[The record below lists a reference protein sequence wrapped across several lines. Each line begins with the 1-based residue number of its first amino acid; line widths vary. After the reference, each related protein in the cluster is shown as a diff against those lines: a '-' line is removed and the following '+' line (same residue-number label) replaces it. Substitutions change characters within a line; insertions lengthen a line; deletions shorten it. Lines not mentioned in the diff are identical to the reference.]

1 MPRHNEVWCHFKD
14 KLYRIVTI
22 AQHTET
28 GEQMGKLF
36 FSVEKEKGREKGKR
50 RGKGEYHE
58 KVDDT
63 QLVVENIIFNENYD
77 LTNLYGE
84 TYNYRILPQDL
95 PEA

>member
-1 MPRHNEVWCHFKD
+1 MQGGF
-14 KLYRIVTI
+14 L
-22 AQHTET
+22 A
-28 GEQMGKLF
+28 EQMGKLF